1 VLSIQDLSRPGLKP
15 FSIDLNEGEC
25 VVLTGPSGAGKTTIT
40 RALLKNNQDLTA
52 SISATTR
59 QRRAGEVHGQDY
71 FFVDTNK
78 FREMVDNREML
89 EHAKVF
95 DNYYGTPKG
104 PVEEA
109 LSNGKDVIF
118 DIDWQG
124 TQQLFELAAEDLV
137 RVFILPPS
145 RMALEKRLRDRSK
158 DTLETEEQIRGRMS
172 KAADEMSH
180 YTEYDYVIINEDID
194 KAITQAQLIL
204 DSERLKRRRLAGLS
218 EFVRGLKDGL

>member
-1 VLSIQDLSRPGLKP
+1 MLSIQDLSRPGLKP

>member
-1 VLSIQDLSRPGLKP
+1 MVIWMIGL
-15 FSIDLNEGEC
+15 
-25 VVLTGPSGAGKTTIT
+25 SGAGKTTIT